1 MYPDETRCHLEEILS
16 HARLVSLLQP
26 VLDLAEGRVAGYEAL
41 SRGPS
46 KSPLHA
52 PQTMSRVAEHRGLLA
67 ALDSERVR
75 TAIRAF
81 GRLKLSGRLFVNL
94 SAGSLLDPGFAPEA
108 LPDTLKEAGLDRSQ
122 LVFEITGNSAARD
135 SADLIQAASRLHAAG
150 FEMALDERR
159 EGVSSLHL
167 WSELKPVYV
176 RIGRDFIA
184 DIHQDP
190 HRVQFV
196 RVMRHLA
203 EEALSCVM
211 AEGVESPVE
220 LVVLKDLGV
229 RYAQGHLIGNPSP
242 VPIRLL
248 PRDVEACLQ
257 SHRAAGTPWHRQVTP
272 PTDLPAGW

>member
-52 PQTMSRVAEHRGLLA
+52 PQTMSRAAEHHGLLA
-67 ALDSERVR
+67 ALDWQRVR

-81 GRLKLSGRLFVNL
+81 GLLKLSGRLFVNL
-94 SAGSLLDPGFAPEA
+94 SAGSLLDPGFAPEV
-108 LPDTLKEAGLDRSQ
+108 LHDTLKEAGLDRSQ
-122 LVFEITGNSAARD
+122 LVFEITGNSAASY

-167 WSELKPVYV
+167 WSEIKPVYV

-196 RVMRHLA
+196 CVMRHLA